1 MGTHNTTQFFDNLS
15 DSLGNSFND
24 DGMNRPDDC
33 CMSDKAIMYAADEL
47 GADELP
53 DFTAHLYH
61 CRFCV
66 DLILDLRMAEHES
79 RISADRSQKV
89 LPALAAAVNQSSSMQ
104 PVQPLTEKMAVKIWK
119 AWLFLTSPKIL
130 VPLATACLIFVV
142 VQSWLKDPDTVRQH
156 VVLRSKVAMPGQNIE
171 PPAKSPSM
179 SPENGE
185 SVKSETLEKQGK
197 SSPQETLYSMAPS
210 LKAKPDSLAPAPAGK
225 RKKRIPLS
233 ALERLN
239 LDRLKLVGIVR
250 SPDGNK
256 AIIEDHTGKGHVLTV
271 GTYIGQNNG
280 RVIRIEKDRVII
292 AEEIMDESGKV
303 KATDIVLKLNN

>member
-1 MGTHNTTQFFDNLS
+1 MGTHNTTQSFDNLT
-15 DSLGNSFND
+15 DSLGNSFNH

-53 DFTAHLYH
+53 DFTAHLHH

-66 DLILDLRMAEHES
+66 DLILDFRMAEQES
-79 RISADRSQKV
+79 RISADRSEKV
-89 LPALAAAVNQSSSMQ
+89 LPALAEAVSKSSGMQ
-104 PVQPLTEKMAVKIWK
+104 PAQPLTEKIVAAISK
-119 AWLFLTSPKIL
+119 AWSFLTSPKLL
-130 VPLATACLIFVV
+130 VPLATACLVFFV
-142 VQSWLKDPDTVRQH
+142 VQSGLKDTDTIHQH
-156 VVLRSKVAMPGQNIE
+156 KVLRSKVAMPGQNTE
-171 PPAKSPSM
+171 LRAKSPSM
-179 SPENGE
+179 SPENGQ
-185 SVKSETLEKQGK
+185 SKKSETLVKQDK
-197 SSPQETLYSMAPS
+197 SSPRETLYSMAPA
-210 LKAKPDSLAPAPAGK
+210 LEAKPESPVPAKK
-225 RKKRIPLS
+225 RKKRVPRTP
-233 ALERLN
+233 LERLN

-256 AIIEDHTGKGHVLTV
+256 AIVEDHTGKGHVLTV

-303 KATDIVLKLNN
+303 KVTDIILKLYN